1 VEDRRHPR
9 RVRGFLLRK
18 DVRSR
23 ERPLRRKGTSI
34 VSESQTEHL
43 VLVEATDDDFGWI
56 LGERDRE
63 SDLSLPEGGVDD
75 LFTLGIV
82 RTMTARLHD
91 AGVLA
96 SWMVVCDG
104 QVIGLCSYRRP
115 PTGGRVEI
123 GYGIA
128 PSKRGKGYST
138 RVVAAMIEAASLDPL
153 VDTLTAE
160 TATGNVA
167 SQRAL
172 ERNGFE
178 RTGTRHDAE
187 DGEVIVWA
195 KTLHP
200 S

>member
-1 VEDRRHPR
+1 
-9 RVRGFLLRK
+9 
-18 DVRSR
+18 
-23 ERPLRRKGTSI
+23 

-43 VLVEATDDDFGWI
+43 ALIEATEDDFGWM

-104 QVIGLCSYRRP
+104 QVIGLCSYRQP

-160 TATGNVA
+160 TARSSCGQKRCTLPETFGRAGNGGA
-167 SQRAL
+167 R
-172 ERNGFE
+172 RFM
-178 RTGTRHDAE
+178 RTSTARF
-187 DGEVIVWA
+187 
-195 KTLHP
+195 
-200 S
+200 